1 MSAAYGIIRYGV
13 LKLRSVN
20 AQNDEDPPHSGR
32 AVFRT
37 GQRQAA
43 FPFAAIHAS
52 KPAQN
57 VSP

>member
-13 LKLRSVN
+13 LKLQSVN

-37 GQRQAA
+37 DQRQAA
-43 FPFAAIHAS
+43 SPFAAIHAS
-52 KPAQN
+52 NPAQK